1 MTTWLLHR
9 SELTPDQLGV
19 VEAPPTDNRLVL
31 GPPGSGKTQVLIHR
45 AAHLAEAYKVP
56 PSRFRA
62 FVFTNVIR
70 EYIRSG
76 FEFLGLP
83 DDAVS
88 TFDFWTTAVY
98 EKHVSR
104 RLPRRRDGKSIDFG
118 LIRRYARDVVEDSP
132 ALRGSLDFVLVDE
145 GQDLSPEVYEILRL
159 AARHVTV
166 FADPLQKIFEDGA
179 DEPFIR
185 ALLGLE
191 ARQVSLLGA
200 YRNAPYVARL
210 ASHFIADDDRRAR
223 YLAQVHA
230 EQKIRERPLLYVAE
244 NARRELDRVA
254 EIVRQRQVLNERI
267 GIIVPTNRYLH
278 GIASGLEERGV
289 KVERAVTREAGGR
302 IQVVCDFRNLVP
314 KIATFFMA
322 KGLTFDSV
330 VLPRLTAQAYQ
341 WTKPRQRG
349 RMMFVGIARATQ
361 WVYLSTVRGTEFEEI
376 DVLRAAAS
384 EGHLT
389 IQEDTGAG
397 AEAGAGIGNSR
408 RASADD
414 DGFAP
419 RDSTPPLDSD
429 DDDFSVL

>member
-1 MTTWLLHR
+1 MATWLLHR
-9 SELTPDQLGV
+9 SELTPDQLAV
-19 VEAPPTDNRLVL
+19 VEAPPTENRLVL
-31 GPPGSGKTQVLIHR
+31 GPPGSGKTQVLVHR
-45 AAHLAEAYKVP
+45 AAHLSEAYKVP

-83 DDAVS
+83 DGSVS
-88 TFDFWTTAVY
+88 TLDYWTTAIY
-98 EKHVSR
+98 EEHVSR
-104 RLPRRRDGKSIDFG
+104 RLPRKRDGKTPDFG
-118 LIRRYARDVVEDSP
+118 LIRRNAREVIEESRR
-132 ALRGSLDFVLVDE
+132 LRGSLDFVLVDE

-166 FADPLQKIFEDGA
+166 FVDPLQKIFEGGA
-179 DEPFIR
+179 DESFIR
-185 ALLGLE
+185 AMLGLE

-200 YRNAPYVARL
+200 YRNAPYVAQL
-210 ASHFIADDDRRAR
+210 ASHFIADDDSRAR

-230 EQKIRERPLLYVAE
+230 EQKIRERPLLYVAP
-244 NARRELDRVA
+244 NFPRELDRMA

-278 GIASGLEERGV
+278 GIARGLEERGV
-289 KVERAVTREAGGR
+289 KVERAVTNEEGGK
-302 IQVVCDFRNLVP
+302 IKVYCDFGNLVP

-330 VLPRLTAQAYQ
+330 VLPRLTEHAYQ

-349 RMMFVGIARATQ
+349 RMLFVGIARATQ
-361 WVYLSTVRGTEFEEI
+361 WVYLSTVRDAEFAEI
-376 DVLRAAAS
+376 EVLRGAAAQ
-384 EGHLT
+384 GHLT
-389 IQEDTGAG
+389 IQEDAG
-397 AEAGAGIGNSR
+397 ADAGMGMGDSR
-408 RASADD
+408 RGSADD

-419 RDSTPPLDSD
+419 RDSRTPPDSED
-429 DDDFSVL
+429 DEFSVL